1 MRFDG
6 QFAGGIQPRQ
16 HAAVGLVERLQRRGP
31 VDGVGQ
37 RDHEPIGPHLRPG
50 QRNDGH
56 VHAEQSREN
65 EERRVSTNDNIAL
78 AHGKRAEATQFYAA
92 AFGLKETNRLQTQG
106 GPELFLN
113 FGDTVD
119 AARANSAA
127 AAKAAGGTVE
137 REATQFGTTGIYIAF
152 VVDPESNHIELIQQ
166 PAG

>member
-1 MRFDG
+1 MNKALALVAALAIMSLSAAAD
-6 QFAGGIQPRQ
+6 
-16 HAAVGLVERLQRRGP
+16 AAVTLNSVRI
-31 VDGVGQ
+31 VAK
-37 RDHEPIGPHLRPG
+37 
-50 QRNDGH
+50 N
-56 VHAEQSREN
+56 
-65 EERRVSTNDNIAL
+65 
-78 AHGKRAEATQFYAA
+78 AEALGKFYAA

-166 PAG
+166 PAR